1 MTVTTYVYS
10 HVINKVTHNSPTF
23 LGPILVHTEKT
34 FESYYYFFF
43 TLIKLQPKFVNIV
56 AVGTDGEQALVKAI
70 QVAFHGKVI
79 QLQCFIHMK
88 DNIRCYLTEIL
99 LPEST
104 REDIVRDIFGHQ
116 QGTLYFKG
124 VLDAISSDDFDQRL
138 ACIRSKWDT
147 LELSIHPER
156 DPKIYNWLVRNEADF
171 MKSSMIASVRESAGL
186 GSQPSVYT
194 TNRTESIN
202 NLAKSYADY
211 HQSSW
216 IHRKLKG
223 LSSEWESIASSQLTS
238 T

>member
-1 MTVTTYVYS
+1 MLPYWDPVTWKYKRGYC
-10 HVINKVTHNSPTF
+10 P
-23 LGPILVHTEKT
+23 G
-34 FESYYYFFF
+34 
-43 TLIKLQPKFVNIV
+43 
-56 AVGTDGEQALVKAI
+56 
-70 QVAFHGKVI
+70 
-79 QLQCFIHMK
+79 
-88 DNIRCYLTEIL
+88 
-99 LPEST
+99 
-104 REDIVRDIFGHQ
+104 FGHQ

-238 T
+238 TWLLRQLSGSWCLLTKNKSTWRR